1 MPSYE
6 ETNAAISAACDIA
19 RQALGPLQQAHDQLD
34 QARGALLSVVEES
47 ARSDAAEA
55 VTHWSRALEEAVAAM
70 QGVSL
75 GVQTAESHAA
85 GT

>member
-6 ETNAAISAACDIA
+6 ETNAAIAAACDIA

-47 ARSDAAEA
+47 ARADAEQAI
-55 VTHWSRALEEAVAAM
+55 THWSRAMEEAVTAM